1 MALRAIILALV
12 ALVAAALPAFAQTPA
27 GVPAD
32 VYAVRGVEIDR
43 SAATAAQAR
52 DQAIAEGQRVAWR
65 RLVERLVPAEAR
77 AGVPALP
84 AADIAALIDSFE
96 VESERQSGTRWIGS
110 LGYRFRP
117 GAVRAIF
124 RARAVP
130 YAETP
135 ARRILV
141 VPVLMRDGQ
150 ALLWEEE
157 NLWRLAWAQLPPAS
171 GLQPWVLPPG
181 DLEDVGLIGADQAA
195 NADRARLRAI
205 AARHGAQGALV
216 VVADAGA
223 AAVGGAFVQLQFLR
237 VGAPAPDTDWPESV
251 RLADGEMPEAAW
263 PRIAVAAA
271 EAIEARWKAEV
282 MVREGE
288 SGTLRASVPVADLGE
303 WIAIRRRLA
312 EVAAVRRF
320 DVLVL
325 GRGGAIVEIAHEGP
339 AEALRTAL
347 AQRDLALAE
356 EEGMWRLTLAERS
369 PARP

>member
-1 MALRAIILALV
+1 MALRAIILAL
-12 ALVAAALPAFAQTPA
+12 AALAVAVLPSVAQSPA
-27 GVPAD
+27 GAPGD

-52 DQAIAEGQRVAWR
+52 DQAIAEGQRAAWG
-65 RLVERLVPAEAR
+65 RLVERLVPSQRR
-77 AGVPALP
+77 AGVPSLP
-84 AADIAALIDSFE
+84 ANDVAALIESFE

-117 GAVRAIF
+117 AAVRALL
-124 RARAVP
+124 RDRAVP

-141 VPVLMRDGQ
+141 VPVLARDGQ
-150 ALLWEEE
+150 ALLWEDE
-157 NLWRLAWAQLPPAS
+157 NQWRTAWGQLPPPL
-171 GLQPWVLPPG
+171 GLQPWVLPSG
-181 DLEDVGLIGADQAA
+181 DLEDVALIGADQAA
-195 NADRARLRAI
+195 NGDRARLRAL

-223 AAVGGAFVQLQFLR
+223 AAVGGVFVQMQFLR
-237 VGAPAPDTDWPESV
+237 VGAPAPDADWPESV
-251 RLADGEMPEAAW
+251 RLADGETPEAAW
-263 PRIAVAAA
+263 PRIAAAAA
-271 EAIEARWKAEV
+271 ETIEERWKAEV
-282 MVREGE
+282 LVREGE

-325 GRGGAIVEIAHEGP
+325 GRGGAIVDIAHEGP

-347 AQRDLALAE
+347 AQRDLSLAE
-356 EEGMWRLTLAERS
+356 EEGMWRLALAERS
-369 PARP
+369 SVRP